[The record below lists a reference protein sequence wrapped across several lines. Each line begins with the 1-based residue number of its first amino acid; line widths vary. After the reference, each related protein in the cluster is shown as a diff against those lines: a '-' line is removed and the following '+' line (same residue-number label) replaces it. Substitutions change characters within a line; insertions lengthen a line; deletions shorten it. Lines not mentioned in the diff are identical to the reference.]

1 MSELQVDGHVCCLF
15 VSSWKASVLFV
26 GFELGGICVPFGIP
40 SWKLQLGLQLGS
52 MCVRVRFFGS
62 CSCHLFGFQD
72 GTYLSHVLGRKL
84 EGICVICWA
93 PSWEALVF
101 FVGVQVERHL
111 CYVLGFNLEGI
122 CAICGLRV

>member
-1 MSELQVDGHVCCLF
+1 MFLLGFQVGS
-15 VSSWKASVLFV
+15 SSWGSSWEACVCVCARFV
-26 GFELGGICVPFGIP
+26 G
-40 SWKLQLGLQLGS
+40 
-52 MCVRVRFFGS
+52 S
-62 CSCHLFGFQD
+62 CLCHLFGFQA
-72 GTYLSHVLGRKL
+72 GAYLSHVLGRKL